1 MRGCLRFC
9 SRKANDIS
17 RSQPLVEARR
27 AIMNNLIRFNPLN
40 EVTRFDPLMDF
51 DEMFD
56 RFARTA
62 MRPAWRELEA
72 VEPTIRMDVTEADKE
87 YLVRAEIP
95 GVKKDDIHV
104 TIDGN
109 MVTISAEIRHEKET
123 REGSRT
129 LLSECSYGKA
139 MRSFRLDE
147 DVMEDKV
154 EAKYTDG
161 VLELKL
167 PKKTGVTH
175 HREIAIS

>member
-1 MRGCLRFC
+1 
-9 SRKANDIS
+9 
-17 RSQPLVEARR
+17 
-27 AIMNNLIRFNPLN
+27 MNNLIRFNPLN

-87 YLVRAEIP
+87 YLVKAEIP

-104 TIDGN
+104 SIDGN
-109 MVTISAEIRHEKET
+109 MVSISAEVKQEKET
-123 REGSRT
+123 TEGGRI
-129 LLSECSYGKA
+129 LRSERCYGKA
-139 MRSFRLDE
+139 MRSFRLDQ
-147 DVMEDKV
+147 DVMEDK
-154 EAKYTDG
+154 AQARYADG

-167 PKKTGVTH
+167 PKKDGAPH
-175 HREIAIS
+175 KEIAIS